1 VYIATKPHKQINLSP
16 SPTKVP
22 NQKNGFMF
30 PMNMFD
36 EDDMNDISGI
46 ANEISLENTFEID
59 LFKKGSNISLLENKK
74 ASKEEE
80 ENFFD

>member
-1 VYIATKPHKQINLSP
+1 M
-16 SPTKVP
+16 P